1 MTQGTAQD
9 VAANAVPP
17 LDAFRDPTLARSLID
32 TIHALAG
39 GHAINLMEVCGTH
52 TVSIGR
58 YGFRSVMPDGLRLL
72 SGPGCPVCV
81 TANQDVDHAIALA
94 RVPGAIIA
102 TFGDM
107 MRVPGSTSSLAAEK
121 AAGRDVR
128 MVYSPLD
135 ALSLAHDNPGS
146 EVIFMGV
153 GFETTTPT
161 IAAAILEA
169 QAQNLRNFSV
179 FCAHKTTPP
188 ALRAIA
194 GDPHTHIDGF
204 ILPGHVSTITGIE
217 PYRFLV
223 DEFHIPGVIT
233 GFEPIDVLE
242 GIAMLVNM
250 VEKDEPAIQNAY
262 RRGVDTKGN
271 AVARAL
277 VNQVFEPCDA
287 IWRGL
292 GPIPQSGLRIR
303 DDFAAFDATRRFEV
317 EVEQTVEPQG
327 CRCGDVLRGRI
338 APTQC
343 PLFGRKCTPED
354 PVGPC
359 MVSSEGS
366 CAAYYRY
373 RA

>member
-1 MTQGTAQD
+1 MTQGTAKD

-169 QAQNLRNFSV
+169 QAQNLGNFSV
-179 FCAHKTTPP
+179 FCAHKPRHPHSVRLQAIRIRTSTGSSFPDTSRPLPASSRTGSLSMSSTSP
-188 ALRAIA
+188 ALSRVLSPSMSWRAS
-194 GDPHTHIDGF
+194 PCSSTWSKRTNPPSKMHT
-204 ILPGHVSTITGIE
+204 V
-217 PYRFLV
+217 
-223 DEFHIPGVIT
+223 
-233 GFEPIDVLE
+233 
-242 GIAMLVNM
+242 
-250 VEKDEPAIQNAY
+250 
-262 RRGVDTKGN
+262 
-271 AVARAL
+271 AV
-277 VNQVFEPCDA
+277 
-287 IWRGL
+287 
-292 GPIPQSGLRIR
+292 
-303 DDFAAFDATRRFEV
+303 
-317 EVEQTVEPQG
+317 
-327 CRCGDVLRGRI
+327 
-338 APTQC
+338 
-343 PLFGRKCTPED
+343 
-354 PVGPC
+354 
-359 MVSSEGS
+359 
-366 CAAYYRY
+366 
-373 RA
+373 